1 MKNFS
6 YFAIIT
12 KNGVD
17 HRFFMLD
24 MTAED
29 VIDFIKDFD
38 LDKLGKCCSIKKL
51 MLQKEWTLIKQVYQ
65 KNECLVIIGISKML
79 DLDLNHMFELNV
91 TIQ

>member
-17 HRFFMLD
+17 YRFFMLD

-38 LDKLGKCCSIKKL
+38 LDKLGKCCSIKKIDVAEGMDINKTSL
-51 MLQKEWTLIKQVYQ
+51 
-65 KNECLVIIGISKML
+65 SKK
-79 DLDLNHMFELNV
+79 
-91 TIQ
+91 

>member
-1 MKNFS
+1 
-6 YFAIIT
+6 
-12 KNGVD
+12 
-17 HRFFMLD
+17 MLD

-65 KNECLVIIGISKML
+65 KIECLVIIGISKML
-79 DLDLNHMFELNV
+79 DLDLNHIFELNV